1 MVGTG
6 ASLFSPDGV
15 TTRGQVVTI
24 LWRLSGSPA
33 VSDPLYF
40 DDVNP
45 TAWYGEAI
53 RWAAA
58 EGIVRGYGN
67 NRFGPNDPATRE
79 QLATLLYRFARGHG
93 CDVSVGEDT
102 NLLSYED
109 SGQLSEYAI
118 PALQWACGA
127 GIVRGTGE
135 GTLLPLGQTT
145 RAQAAVMLQRFCQQC
160 LGK

>member
-1 MVGTG
+1 MPMA
-6 ASLFSPDGV
+6 ASC
-15 TTRGQVVTI
+15 
-24 LWRLSGSPA
+24 W
-33 VSDPLYF
+33 
-40 DDVNP
+40 
-45 TAWYGEAI
+45 
-53 RWAAA
+53 
-58 EGIVRGYGN
+58 
-67 NRFGPNDPATRE
+67 
-79 QLATLLYRFARGHG
+79 
-93 CDVSVGEDT
+93 SVGEDT

-160 LGK
+160 LWK